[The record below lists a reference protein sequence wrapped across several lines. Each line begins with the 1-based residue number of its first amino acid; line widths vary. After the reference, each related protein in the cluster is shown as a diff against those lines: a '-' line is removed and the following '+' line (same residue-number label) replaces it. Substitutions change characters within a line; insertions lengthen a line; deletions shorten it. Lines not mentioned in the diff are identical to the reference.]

1 MKKFL
6 IVGLGIILSTL
17 IYGEEK
23 MLNKV
28 RFIFDNR
35 EIVVALE
42 KNSATKSLLVQLP
55 LELKFENYGGIEKIS
70 YLPKELDISNVPKSC
85 TPKTYDLTYY
95 SPWGNLAFFTKDFR
109 HSNGLIPLGKIES
122 GFENLEDIDKALS
135 VRIEKLGDE
144 IYE

>member
-23 MLNKV
+23 MLNKM

-35 EIVVALE
+35 EIVVTLE
-42 KNSATKSLLVQLP
+42 KNSATKSLLGQLP

-70 YLPKELDISNVPKSC
+70 YLPKELDISNAPKSC
-85 TPKTYDLTYY
+85 TSKTYDLTYY
-95 SPWGNLAFFTKDFR
+95 SP
-109 HSNGLIPLGKIES
+109 
-122 GFENLEDIDKALS
+122 
-135 VRIEKLGDE
+135 
-144 IYE
+144 

>member
-1 MKKFL
+1 M
-6 IVGLGIILSTL
+6 
-17 IYGEEK
+17 
-23 MLNKV
+23 
-28 RFIFDNR
+28 
-35 EIVVALE
+35 
-42 KNSATKSLLVQLP
+42 VQLP

-70 YLPKELDISNVPKSC
+70 YLPKELDISNAPKSC

-144 IYE
+144 IYEQN